1 MKKFLKSLLLVS
13 MVLVLPL
20 FVLSWSSRGIPVTGL
35 VSDGRLAACP
45 ESPNCVSSEE
55 GEVEPL
61 SFSGPPDL
69 AWMRLKRSIQA
80 EGGTVEIDKVTYLAA
95 SFESAFFR
103 FVDDME
109 FRLVSDEQLI
119 HLRSASRVG
128 YSDMGANRKR
138 VEKLRELFEFSK

>member
-1 MKKFLKSLLLVS
+1 MKKFLKSLLLVAMV
-13 MVLVLPL
+13 MVLFL
-20 FVLSWSSRGIPVTGL
+20 FVLSWSSRGTPVTGL

-61 SFSGPPDL
+61 SFSGPSDL

-80 EGGTVEIDKVTYLAA
+80 VGGTVETDKGTYLAA
-95 SFESAFFR
+95 TFQSALFR

-109 FRLVSDEQLI
+109 FRMVSDEQLI
-119 HLRSASRVG
+119 HVRSASRVG
-128 YSDMGANRKR
+128 HSDMGANLKR
-138 VEKLRELFEFSK
+138 VEKLRKLFELND